1 MTKNILELPRITNI
15 FRNILVESNRK
26 PCKIWL
32 YNESKFQDRSIK
44 SWLQDNDIET
54 YSPVVAQRFI
64 RTLKNTIHKYMT
76 SVSKI
81 VYINNLADIV
91 NKQDNIFHSI
101 TKVKPVDVK
110 SSTYINFGKKIDDK
124 DLKFKVGDHVKI

>member
-1 MTKNILELPRITNI
+1 MSLIATHVKYK
-15 FRNILVESNRK
+15 ESA
-26 PCKIWL
+26 
-32 YNESKFQDRSIK
+32 FQDRSIK

-64 RTLKNTIHKYMT
+64 RTLKNTIYKYMT

-91 NKQDNIFHSI
+91 NK
-101 TKVKPVDVK
+101 
-110 SSTYINFGKKIDDK
+110 
-124 DLKFKVGDHVKI
+124 

>member
-1 MTKNILELPRITNI
+1 MTKKILELLRITNI

-26 PCKIWL
+26 PCKIWV
-32 YNESKFQDRSIK
+32 YNESKFLDRSIK

-91 NKQDNIFHSI
+91 NK
-101 TKVKPVDVK
+101 
-110 SSTYINFGKKIDDK
+110 
-124 DLKFKVGDHVKI
+124 

>member
-124 DLKFKVGDHVKI
+124 DPKFKVGDHVKI